1 MAAIFN
7 AQLSEFGSHYKV
19 VNVILSEAKYILPN
33 AKFIALPNEVALMLK
48 NQLNNGKVVSIDKEL
63 VDNPKS
69 KDIPLDHFK
78 IEEPNTLDLKKSA
91 TKARAQQ
98 RASAYSA
105 MLTGFDILE
114 FFMILGKFN
123 SMGFPV
129 MDENQKEEVFL
140 NIINT
145 GNEDLITDL
154 ERFLEIKDTFDK
166 MMKKHRNIKQYFRE
180 VNECD
185 TEEEL
190 QEVIDSNR
198 GWLIN

>member
-1 MAAIFN
+1 
-7 AQLSEFGSHYKV
+7 
-19 VNVILSEAKYILPN
+19 
-33 AKFIALPNEVALMLK
+33 
-48 NQLNNGKVVSIDKEL
+48 
-63 VDNPKS
+63 
-69 KDIPLDHFK
+69 
-78 IEEPNTLDLKKSA
+78 
-91 TKARAQQ
+91 
-98 RASAYSA
+98 

-145 GNEDLITDL
+145 GNEDIITDL

-180 VNECD
+180 VNE
-185 TEEEL
+185 L
-190 QEVIDSNR
+190 
-198 GWLIN
+198 